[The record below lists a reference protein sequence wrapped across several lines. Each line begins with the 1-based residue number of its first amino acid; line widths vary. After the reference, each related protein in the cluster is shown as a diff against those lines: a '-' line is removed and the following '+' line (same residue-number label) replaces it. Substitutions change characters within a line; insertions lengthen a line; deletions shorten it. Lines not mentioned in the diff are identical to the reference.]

1 MNRFTNISNTQ
12 LSQLIDEWVRGER
25 NRRLLKRRFIDCIT
39 LERLSEEFDLT
50 VDRIKQIVSK
60 ERKELEKHIN

>member
-1 MNRFTNISNTQ
+1 MKKFDSMSNSQ
-12 LSQLIDEWVRGER
+12 LSAIIDEWVRGER

-50 VDRIKQIVSK
+50 VDRIKQIVSQ